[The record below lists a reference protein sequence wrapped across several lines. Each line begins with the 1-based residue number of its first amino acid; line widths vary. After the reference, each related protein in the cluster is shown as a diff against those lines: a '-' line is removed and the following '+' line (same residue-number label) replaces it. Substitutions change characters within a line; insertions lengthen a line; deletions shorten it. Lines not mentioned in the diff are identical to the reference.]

1 LKSSICSG
9 ESSVFFTGNARLD
22 PSLARRGGKEGARD
36 ASSDQLCHSLDVL
49 RWGRFAAAYA
59 LIGVASAAV
68 ALAWRG
74 NPLFHPQPLIA
85 LGETQGHVYSLAVG
99 LTLGALIV
107 MLTRLMV
114 PRFEWARRLHR
125 ELRPIARAV
134 SPGGIVALALLSA
147 FGEELLFRGLLQ
159 PWVGVVPQ
167 ALIFGL
173 LHQMRGPSR
182 WVWAGW
188 ATAVGLLL
196 GVVFQVSGSL
206 IGPIA
211 AHALI
216 NGLNLWYLKSHDPE
230 PQRRSLGGLLGQRG

>member
-1 LKSSICSG
+1 
-9 ESSVFFTGNARLD
+9 
-22 PSLARRGGKEGARD
+22 
-36 ASSDQLCHSLDVL
+36 VL

-59 LIGVASAAV
+59 LIGIASAAV

-74 NPLFHPQPLIA
+74 NPLVFPGPVLA
-85 LGETQGHVYSLAVG
+85 LGEMRSHVYSTAVG

-107 MLTRLMV
+107 MLTRIMV
-114 PRFEWARRLHR
+114 ARFEWARRLHR

-134 SPGGIVALALLSA
+134 SASGIVALAILSA

-159 PWVGVVPQ
+159 PWIGLVPQ
-167 ALIFGL
+167 ALIFGV

-196 GVVFQVSGSL
+196 GVVFQVTGSL
-206 IGPIA
+206 VGPFA

-230 PQRRSLGGLLGQRG
+230 PQRRSLGGLLGQRS